1 MMDLIANGLLI
12 SVFAACV
19 RIATP
24 LILSAMGELITQRAG
39 IWNLGVDGTM
49 LTASFAAYVVMI
61 FTGSLTLATVA
72 GILAGAIVGLLTAL
86 MTATLQ
92 LNHFVTGLAINLVA
106 SGLTLF
112 MFRSLA
118 GASAAPSLKAFES
131 IPLPLLADIPFL
143 GPVLFDQRGL
153 TYAAYLL
160 VPLIWLFLYKT
171 RYGLE
176 LRALGENPKAL
187 ETRGLS
193 VVPRLYLASI
203 VGSALSGLAG
213 AFLVLGLSDRFIA
226 DISGGRGWLVV
237 VALVAGNW
245 NVWGTVLAVV
255 VFAFLDAIAS
265 HAQILALPVPYQV
278 FLALPYLASIF
289 LLAVVRVRS
298 GQPAQLGI
306 PLKRT

>member
-1 MMDLIANGLLI
+1 MMEMIENGLLI
-12 SVFAACV
+12 SVFAACL

-39 IWNLGVDGTM
+39 IWNLGIEGTM
-49 LTASFAAYVVMI
+49 LTAAFVAYIVMI
-61 FTGSLTLATVA
+61 ATGSLALATLA
-72 GILAGAIVGLLTAL
+72 GISAGAAVGLLTAF
-86 MTATLQ
+86 MTASLR
-92 LNHFVTGLAINLVA
+92 LNHFVTGLAVNLVA
-106 SGLTLF
+106 NGLTLF

-118 GASAAPSLKAFES
+118 GASAAPGIKGFES
-131 IPLPLLADIPFL
+131 IPLHPLSDIPFL

-160 VPLIWLFLYKT
+160 VPLVWLFLYKT

-187 ETRGLS
+187 EARGLS
-193 VVPRLYLASI
+193 VVPRLYVAT
-203 VGSALSGLAG
+203 VTGSALSGLAG

-245 NVWGTVLAVV
+245 NVWGTVFAVV

-265 HAQILALPVPYQV
+265 HAQVLALPVPYQV
-278 FLALPYLASIF
+278 FLVLPYLASIV
-289 LLAVVRVRS
+289 LLAVVRSRS
-298 GQPAQLGI
+298 AQPAQLGI
-306 PLKRT
+306 SIKHP